1 MALIDVIKYEGS
13 RDILIYRYP
22 NTEFNTMSQLV
33 VHESQEAVFF
43 KNGRMLDVFR
53 PGKYT
58 LHTKNIPLLNKVINL
73 PFGGESPFQC
83 EVYFVNKAIAL
94 NYKWGTMSKT
104 RVMDNKFHILLEIG
118 ACGTLGLRVVN
129 PRELLWKIVGTESEL
144 TAEACLNFF
153 RENVSAKVKEYLAN
167 VMRDPKMDFLAL
179 ELHLHDFSLAVKERL
194 QETFNDVGV
203 ELYNF
208 IIGTINIPDDQYQV
222 IMQGQQEL
230 QKAQYGKQLKS
241 MEAEGDAKA
250 ATIRADGRA
259 KSRQIE
265 GYNWADEQLA
275 ETSKLYAGNPG
286 SAQNPMNML
295 AQAPVAL
302 TLGDMIRENMEPVA
316 KAHFSNGPMSLRKAV
331 SGNGEKYHE
340 PAAEEQTVH
349 AGEDPV
355 KILAKL
361 KEMLD
366 LGLIPKEMY
375 DEKMKEVLSRM

>member
-167 VMRDPKMDFLAL
+167 VMIFPW
-179 ELHLHDFSLAVKERL
+179 
-194 QETFNDVGV
+194 
-203 ELYNF
+203 
-208 IIGTINIPDDQYQV
+208 P
-222 IMQGQQEL
+222 
-230 QKAQYGKQLKS
+230 
-241 MEAEGDAKA
+241 
-250 ATIRADGRA
+250 
-259 KSRQIE
+259 
-265 GYNWADEQLA
+265 
-275 ETSKLYAGNPG
+275 
-286 SAQNPMNML
+286 
-295 AQAPVAL
+295 
-302 TLGDMIRENMEPVA
+302 
-316 KAHFSNGPMSLRKAV
+316 
-331 SGNGEKYHE
+331 
-340 PAAEEQTVH
+340 
-349 AGEDPV
+349 
-355 KILAKL
+355 
-361 KEMLD
+361 
-366 LGLIPKEMY
+366 
-375 DEKMKEVLSRM
+375 